1 MRHVSAYMC
10 RVDYR
15 VLGALQAGPD
25 PTVLRGQRGRDVL
38 ALLLTRRGRPLSPEL
53 ILDAVWENDA
63 VRLDASVVHTVIARL
78 RRALGHE
85 AITRHDTGYQLAPE
99 ACVDADEFT
108 RLVTQARALV
118 PNVPTKAP
126 PTLLA
131 HP

>member
-63 VRLDASVVHTVIARL
+63 VRLDASVVHTVISP
-78 RRALGHE
+78 RRSPGTTP
-85 AITRHDTGYQLAPE
+85 AISL
-99 ACVDADEFT
+99 
-108 RLVTQARALV
+108 
-118 PNVPTKAP
+118 P
-126 PTLLA
+126 PRPASTLTSS
-131 HP
+131 PDW